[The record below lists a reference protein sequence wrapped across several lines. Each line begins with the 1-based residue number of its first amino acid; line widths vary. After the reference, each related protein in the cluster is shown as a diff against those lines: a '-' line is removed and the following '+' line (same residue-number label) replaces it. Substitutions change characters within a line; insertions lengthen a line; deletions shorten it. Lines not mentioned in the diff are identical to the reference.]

1 MIWYDELREDVSVRT
16 SARTAFCI
24 PCVARPFL
32 LLPWPWLWMSGLSIG
47 TIMAKV
53 KVMVD
58 IGEWS
63 GFGGP

>member
-1 MIWYDELREDVSVRT
+1 MYR
-16 SARTAFCI
+16 
-24 PCVARPFL
+24 
-32 LLPWPWLWMSGLSIG
+32 SGLPLVPHFHSMRCASFFAFVLAMALDG
-47 TIMAKV
+47 PIMAKV

>member
-1 MIWYDELREDVSVRT
+1 MIWYDELREDVPVRT
-16 SARTAFCI
+16 SARTAFSFHALRVLFCI
-24 PCVARPFL
+24 CP
-32 LLPWPWLWMSGLSIG
+32 GLGFGRS
-47 TIMAKV
+47 IMAKVKV